1 MSETVGSVRTGTVSN
16 REDLIHSG
24 IQHAP
29 RNEAVGHI
37 PEQGKNRVEVIQC
50 RCRQTAREDCVCFNC
65 SSNHWQAW
73 H

>member
-37 PEQGKNRVEVIQC
+37 PEQGGSHTVEVQ
-50 RCRQTAREDCVCFNC
+50 ADCQGGLCMF
-65 SSNHWQAW
+65 
-73 H
+73 